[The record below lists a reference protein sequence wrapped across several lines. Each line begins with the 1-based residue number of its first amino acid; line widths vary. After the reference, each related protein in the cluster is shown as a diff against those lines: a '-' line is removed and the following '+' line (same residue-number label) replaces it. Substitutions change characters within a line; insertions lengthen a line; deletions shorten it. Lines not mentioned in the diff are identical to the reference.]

1 MSCFIQ
7 SKEIQQEQVFR
18 NALDQL
24 LVSVIEK
31 TEKKTWCKAIEQI
44 FVVQLKDEWFD
55 LVWQKKQTINRYMDI
70 IERLYDWLISH
81 VKGEILAI
89 NQAFVVQPDIICN
102 GIEVHEITL
111 KADFVIRMDEEVIWG
126 IFLCQ
131 KFPRLCGSNSVNVEK
146 SSWNTVEMVSFLAA
160 LQQEYPNKIIKVSYI
175 QAVSLRDTADFLSTF
190 EARPGD
196 NIMTFTS
203 HDLFLQ
209 EQGCAVNLLTR
220 LLNRI
225 KGNGCNGCRYYK
237 EICIQEELSPA
248 LPLKRK
254 DRYSLKE
261 PTVNQKMAIE
271 RFDQAMLVCAGPGA
285 GKTATLVARVDYM
298 LTNGISPERIF
309 VLTFTRK
316 AAQEVEERISHDM
329 KPNISTIHALA
340 FQIIRQHEYILGKR
354 KLVNQTDCQ
363 QLLLQVLNCSP
374 IIKNVNYQK
383 LTGKQGLLAL
393 LLSDFCFIQKFGVA
407 AYAEQFPKKDIETIV
422 AIKKIV

>member
-1 MSCFIQ
+1 MNLQQLGDLLQCRKKYEMSCFIQ

-81 VKGEILAI
+81 IKGEILAI

-131 KFPRLCGSNSVNVEK
+131 KFPRLCGSNSGNVEK

-175 QAVSLRDTADFLSTF
+175 QAVSLRDTADFLCVSSK
-190 EARPGD
+190 AGL
-196 NIMTFTS
+196 
-203 HDLFLQ
+203 H
-209 EQGCAVNLLTR
+209 
-220 LLNRI
+220 
-225 KGNGCNGCRYYK
+225 
-237 EICIQEELSPA
+237 
-248 LPLKRK
+248 LP
-254 DRYSLKE
+254 
-261 PTVNQKMAIE
+261 V
-271 RFDQAMLVCAGPGA
+271 
-285 GKTATLVARVDYM
+285 
-298 LTNGISPERIF
+298 
-309 VLTFTRK
+309 
-316 AAQEVEERISHDM
+316 
-329 KPNISTIHALA
+329 
-340 FQIIRQHEYILGKR
+340 
-354 KLVNQTDCQ
+354 
-363 QLLLQVLNCSP
+363 
-374 IIKNVNYQK
+374 
-383 LTGKQGLLAL
+383 
-393 LLSDFCFIQKFGVA
+393 
-407 AYAEQFPKKDIETIV
+407 
-422 AIKKIV
+422 